1 MPDRDNRNTVR
12 IVVGIVL
19 VIVLIALIVD
29 NTEKVELGY
38 VFGEVEVAAWV
49 LVLIAAVLGAAI
61 AQLVSWMRRR

>member
-38 VFGEVEVAAWV
+38 VFGDVEVAAWV
-49 LVLIAAVLGAAI
+49 LVLIAAILGAAI
-61 AQLVSWMRRR
+61 SQLVSWMRRR